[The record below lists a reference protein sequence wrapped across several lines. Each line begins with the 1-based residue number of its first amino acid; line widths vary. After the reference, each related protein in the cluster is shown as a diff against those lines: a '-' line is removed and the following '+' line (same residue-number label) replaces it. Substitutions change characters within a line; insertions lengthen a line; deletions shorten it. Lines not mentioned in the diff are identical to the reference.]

1 MTELISSKAFREAAT
16 AGVLSAPMV
25 VGVAG
30 GYVLEA
36 QFGRI
41 RKQLSARSASG
52 EESRRVF
59 TSIQSAAS
67 FLQQKA
73 GIFAYMVDAT
83 EYSRGSP
90 ALRYRRAAERLRQ
103 VHAAVRPAGH

>member
-1 MTELISSKAFREAAT
+1 MSELISSKAFREAAA
-16 AGVLSAPMV
+16 AGALSAPIL

-36 QFGRI
+36 TFGHM

-52 EESRRVF
+52 EENRRVF

-67 FLQQKA
+67 FLQEKA
-73 GIFAYMVDAT
+73 GILAYMVDAAGYRPGAT
-83 EYSRGSP
+83 
-90 ALRYRRAAERLRQ
+90 AARYRRAAERLRQ